1 MNAIAPELTAEAA
14 AVAARYMPEAGGV
27 GRASIQG
34 KHSTSP
40 LSPSVLTTL
49 NDRAA
54 ERNNEIAPSESA
66 AGV

>member
-1 MNAIAPELTAEAA
+1 MNAITPGLTGE
-14 AVAARYMPEAGGV
+14 AVALMARMLPEAGGV
-27 GRASIQG
+27 GRAAIAG
-34 KHSTSP
+34 KHSTSS

-54 ERNNEIAPSESA
+54 ESNNEIAPSETP